1 MLHQPLCKAGSTF
14 YQLSSLQRVKRE
26 LLCGALLL
34 HLSGSCGRAQHF
46 PGGNAALPHGG
57 FSLQRHLVLW
67 MNHVTPSLLC
77 AATTALNLCSPKTEK
92 MRFARL
98 LCAHRGRKAPL
109 PSLFFKIYFILFYL
123 EGGEK
128 EGWHR
133 VGAGDVIKAPAEEI
147 CGSGVSTSEKSMAAA
162 VAAPAV
168 PQGSGAG
175 MWHSQQHFPL
185 SSSLLHPEPALCQPT
200 SLTLIY

>member
-1 MLHQPLCKAGSTF
+1 MGTPVWGFA
-14 YQLSSLQRVKRE
+14 VAE
-26 LLCGALLL
+26 
-34 HLSGSCGRAQHF
+34 SCGRTQRF
-46 PGGNAALPHGG
+46 WGGNAALPHGG

-67 MNHVTPSLLC
+67 MNHVTPSPLC

-92 MRFARL
+92 MRFVRL
-98 LCAHRGRKAPL
+98 LHARRGRKAPS
-109 PSLFFKIYFILFYL
+109 PSLFFFLIYFILFYL
-123 EGGEK
+123 EGEEK
-128 EGWHR
+128 EGWHG

-175 MWHSQQHFPL
+175 MWHSQQRFPL
-185 SSSLLHPEPALCQPT
+185 PSSLLHPVPALCQPT
-200 SLTLIY
+200 TLT